1 MPDRATDDI
10 GRRALWSGS
19 LTFGLVSVPVA
30 LFPGNRSR
38 RISLRMLAPDGTP
51 LRRRYYCP
59 QEGRPIPPGDIV
71 RGYEVE
77 KGAFV
82 VVTDAE
88 LDALEPEKSRE
99 IDLRLFVPV
108 DQIDPVYLDRT
119 YFLVPTGDSP
129 KAYRLLAATMENTGK
144 AGIATF
150 VMRGK
155 EYLIAIEAQNGV
167 IYAETLRFAAEI
179 RTPDMVG
186 LPAGVPVSAA
196 RLAALRQEIQAADG
210 EGLGLDDLRDHNAE
224 RLRELVERK
233 RADGKAVVHPVEE
246 EPVTEGA
253 EVIDLMAVLKR
264 SIEDHG
270 SPRPRRRPTAP
281 DRSAKAAADDLRHQS
296 KAALYAR
303 ATAKGLPGRSNMSKE
318 ELIEALLDRNP

>member
-1 MPDRATDDI
+1 MPDRDPVVIA
-10 GRRALWSGS
+10 RRALWSGS

-30 LFPGNRSR
+30 LFPGNRTHR
-38 RISLRMLAPDGTP
+38 LSLRLLAPDGTP

-59 QEGRPIPPGDIV
+59 QENRPIAPDDIV
-71 RGYEVE
+71 RGYEIQ
-77 KGAFV
+77 KGEFV

-108 DQIDPVYLDRT
+108 AQIDPVYLDRT

-129 KAYRLLAATMENTGK
+129 KAYRLLAATMENTGR

-155 EYLIAIEAQNGV
+155 EYLVAIEAQNGV

-186 LPAGVPVSAA
+186 LPAGVPVAA
-196 RLAALRQEIQAADG
+196 TVITALRKEIQAVTVERLTVDQM
-210 EGLGLDDLRDHNAE
+210 RDENAE
-224 RLRELVERK
+224 RLRNLVERK
-233 RADGKAVVHPVEE
+233 QAAGTDVVHPVEE
-246 EPVTEGA
+246 EPENEGA
-253 EVIDLMAVLKR
+253 EVIDLMEVLKR
-264 SIEDHG
+264 SIEGQG
-270 SPRPRRRPTAP
+270 SARHCRRNTAP
-281 DRSAKAAADDLRHQS
+281 DRSSTAAADDLRHQS
-296 KAALYAR
+296 KTSLYAR
-303 ATAKGLPGRSNMSKE
+303 ATAMGLPGRSRMGKK
-318 ELIEALLDRNP
+318 ELIEAIRKNTP